1 MCCAIAAEGIADS
14 LRLPGSLLGA
24 LHTAAG
30 PLLSQFAS
38 PEHAAA
44 GLAAL
49 ARNVESG
56 AVPPPGS
63 LQEHLLAVL
72 GQQVA
77 CCVPDKRE
85 FTDQCGGGE
94 QV

>member
-1 MCCAIAAEGIADS
+1 MCCATAAEGIADS

-77 CCVPDKRE
+77 CCVSNK
-85 FTDQCGGGE
+85 GE
-94 QV
+94 LSDLCVGSGQA